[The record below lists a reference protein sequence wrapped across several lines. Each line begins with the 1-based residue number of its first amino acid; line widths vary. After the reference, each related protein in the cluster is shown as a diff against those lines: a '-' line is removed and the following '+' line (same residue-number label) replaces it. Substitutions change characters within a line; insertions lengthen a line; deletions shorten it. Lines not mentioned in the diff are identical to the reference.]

1 MTLANFGSCLN
12 RFSHAPQPSSRA
24 NRNLSKTA
32 PGNPWKALA
41 PHYDS
46 GGLVVVDSSLDL
58 VRVAYSFAKDD
69 KATVEN
75 WLTEGQVTRVES
87 KQVSEWNKKTPEFWA
102 VVVAPWVLIQM
113 VTAPGVRNQ
122 PDASI

>member
-1 MTLANFGSCLN
+1 M
-12 RFSHAPQPSSRA
+12 
-24 NRNLSKTA
+24 
-32 PGNPWKALA
+32 
-41 PHYDS
+41 
-46 GGLVVVDSSLDL
+46 VVDSSLDL